1 MILDRYKIKLYTY
14 FLAIIVFFA
23 CQSLL
28 AQEFRSKSRRKS
40 NTMDSLQVPEGPVN
54 ARIIYGKVFEKST
67 GLELP
72 LASIVEEG
80 TSNGVM
86 SSIDGTFFIKI
97 DLTKPVTLTCSYLGF
112 ATERISLDQNS
123 SHIYF
128 SLEQKYQV
136 KKDVVISASR
146 KIERKFE
153 SPVTIDMLNVSD
165 LRYNPTMNMYDRIV
179 NMAGIDVITTSVGF
193 KALNAR
199 GFNSTYNH
207 RFLQRLDNM
216 DLSMPGFNFSVGML
230 NGPIDIDVERVE
242 IIPGP
247 SSALYGPNII
257 NGLINSTSKN
267 PFDFKGLTVNYKT
280 GVNHID
286 GIDAKPS
293 PSNDFSLRYANTF
306 GREKWAY
313 KIALG
318 YTNATDWKASDY
330 NDIANYSYSKNLTAY
345 GYEKGKGNPGYEASN
360 ILGDEV
366 TNVFDSNTTKFQTIG
381 GTIKLLENPLKIAR
395 TGYREDQLLNYKPY
409 NIKSDFGIQFR
420 PTKHTEVSWTSRISA
435 GSSNFQIDNRVMIND
450 FLLTQNKLEIKS
462 NNWVFRSYLTT
473 ENTGQTVDQSLAAM
487 NINRSAKEDGNWF
500 VQYLLAYS
508 GYFNTLN
515 NFYALGYDSIQ
526 KGSDAAAR
534 KFADGNTNDLAL
546 KAKNAGLDTNLVKL
560 LYGRAQYQPGSK
572 EFDSAYNY
580 VTNHSPTENGASL
593 KSTSKAF
600 SSEFV
605 YDFKNRFK
613 WATVLA
619 GLNYKLNAP
628 ATLGTVFNDKANAIY
643 SNEFGGFAQ
652 LSKSFKDDRIKFQVS
667 GRMDYMQRF
676 DPTFSPRTSVVFLLG
691 EKKQHSLRFSTQIG
705 YRFPALIDQFSN
717 VPAVGAT
724 TLGGFYGDA
733 LALNLVRRMAD
744 GTDQVNMYI
753 QNSVNTYFATG
764 DSNLLVKPIVK
775 NIEPEKL
782 TAFEMGYR
790 TFLFDELETDLNF
803 YYSYYQNL
811 IITQQYIGALNQK
824 DEINAQYIKDPQ
836 KTLIYRM
843 AVNSRVPATAYG
855 VSFALNY
862 YFAKNLILLGNYNF
876 NQMVQN
882 SDFLKQDF
890 IAAFNTPKNKFNIG
904 INGIKIKKYF
914 GFSSNLRWIDQ
925 IEFKEYNKEGIVGS
939 YYNLDLMISY
949 TMPKQKTMFKIG
961 GSNVTNQRYT
971 QSLGAPTIGAMFY
984 FSILFDE
991 LIK

>member
-1 MILDRYKIKLYTY
+1 MVDNLYKRKLLRVLLV
-14 FLAIIVFFA
+14 FLLVCFA
-23 CQSLL
+23 GQSLF
-28 AQEFRSKSRRKS
+28 AQEFRRESKKKAPIP
-40 NTMDSLQVPEGPVN
+40 DSLLAPEGLVN
-54 ARIIYGKVFEKST
+54 ARVIYGKVLEKST

-86 SSIDGTFFIKI
+86 SSIDGTFSIKV
-97 DLTKPVTLTCSYLGF
+97 DVSKPKKLLCNYLGF
-112 ATERISLDQNS
+112 ESELIPINEKTAYIQISLT
-123 SHIYF
+123 
-128 SLEQKYQV
+128 EKYQV

-146 KIERKFE
+146 KVERKFE
-153 SPVTIDMLNVSD
+153 SPISIDMLNMTD

-230 NGPIDIDVERVE
+230 NGPIDIDVERAE

-280 GVNHID
+280 GLNHVD

-293 PSNDFSLRYANTF
+293 TLNDFSMRYANTF
-306 GREKWAY
+306 GKEKWAY
-313 KIALG
+313 KFSLG

-330 NDIANYSYSKNLTAY
+330 NDIANYSYSKNLTAF
-345 GYEKGKGNPGYEASN
+345 GYDKGKGNPGYEAAN

-395 TGYREDQLLNYKPY
+395 TGYREEQLLNYKPY
-409 NIKSDFGIQFR
+409 NIKTDFALHYR
-420 PTKHTEVSWTSRISA
+420 PNKHTEVSWTSRLSA

-450 FLLTQNKLEIKS
+450 FLLTQNKVEVKS
-462 NNWVFRSYLTT
+462 RNWVFRSYLTT

-515 NFYALGYDSIQ
+515 SFYALGYDSIQ

-534 KFADGNTNDLAL
+534 KFADGNTNDLAI

-560 LYGRAQYQPGSK
+560 LYGKSQFQPGSK

-613 WATVLA
+613 WHLCW
-619 GLNYKLNAP
+619 
-628 ATLGTVFNDKANAIY
+628 
-643 SNEFGGFAQ
+643 
-652 LSKSFKDDRIKFQVS
+652 
-667 GRMDYMQRF
+667 
-676 DPTFSPRTSVVFLLG
+676 
-691 EKKQHSLRFSTQIG
+691 
-705 YRFPALIDQFSN
+705 
-717 VPAVGAT
+717 
-724 TLGGFYGDA
+724 
-733 LALNLVRRMAD
+733 LV
-744 GTDQVNMYI
+744 
-753 QNSVNTYFATG
+753 
-764 DSNLLVKPIVK
+764 
-775 NIEPEKL
+775 
-782 TAFEMGYR
+782 
-790 TFLFDELETDLNF
+790 
-803 YYSYYQNL
+803 
-811 IITQQYIGALNQK
+811 
-824 DEINAQYIKDPQ
+824 
-836 KTLIYRM
+836 
-843 AVNSRVPATAYG
+843 
-855 VSFALNY
+855 
-862 YFAKNLILLGNYNF
+862 
-876 NQMVQN
+876 
-882 SDFLKQDF
+882 
-890 IAAFNTPKNKFNIG
+890 
-904 INGIKIKKYF
+904 
-914 GFSSNLRWIDQ
+914 
-925 IEFKEYNKEGIVGS
+925 
-939 YYNLDLMISY
+939 
-949 TMPKQKTMFKIG
+949 
-961 GSNVTNQRYT
+961 
-971 QSLGAPTIGAMFY
+971 
-984 FSILFDE
+984 
-991 LIK
+991 